1 MGNTRMNNDL
11 KREMSKSR
19 SQYRMREEGKITVK
33 MSKKIVN
40 VNNYLKIPV
49 IHVNQGIHKQL

>member
-19 SQYRMREEGKITVK
+19 SQYRMREEGKITVRTSENPQGNK
-33 MSKKIVN
+33 LLFI
-40 VNNYLKIPV
+40 YLKLL
-49 IHVNQGIHKQL
+49 KYL

>member
-1 MGNTRMNNDL
+1 MGKWSRAL
-11 KREMSKSR
+11 RREGEGDKYKWR
-19 SQYRMREEGKITVK
+19 PEEGKITVK

-49 IHVNQGIHKQL
+49 IHVNQGIHKQI